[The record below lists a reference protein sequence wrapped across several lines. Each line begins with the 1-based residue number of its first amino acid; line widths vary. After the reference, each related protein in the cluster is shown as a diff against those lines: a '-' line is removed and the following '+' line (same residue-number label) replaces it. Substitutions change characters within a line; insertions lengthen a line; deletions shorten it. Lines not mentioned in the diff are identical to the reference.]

1 MGTSI
6 GIGTVFLLCLAFP
19 SGSSGELSGSCS
31 WRLVMALPSALSA
44 LQIVLILF
52 VFKHDSP
59 HYYVLKGMDDQAM
72 ELLQIIYID
81 RNDAIAQYQKL
92 IAVIRKIDLLKKS
105 KGKAEVCAQIIV

>member
-1 MGTSI
+1 
-6 GIGTVFLLCLAFP
+6 
-19 SGSSGELSGSCS
+19 
-31 WRLVMALPSALSA
+31 MALPSALSA

-52 VFKHDSP
+52 VFKYDSP
-59 HYYVLKGMDDQAM
+59 HYYVLKGMDDKAM

-105 KGKAEVCAQIIV
+105 EGKTEVCAQITV